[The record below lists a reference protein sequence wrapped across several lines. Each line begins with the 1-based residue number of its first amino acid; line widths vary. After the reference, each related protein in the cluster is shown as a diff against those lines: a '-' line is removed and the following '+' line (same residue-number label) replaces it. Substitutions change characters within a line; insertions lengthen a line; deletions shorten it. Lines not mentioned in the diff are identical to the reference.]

1 MIWKDI
7 KIQKPLA
14 YKRGAW
20 DGLKSDKILVCTL
33 YDRYY
38 IATMYE
44 GIIDGEEFCDFYNN
58 QDCEIIGVRYWTEID
73 SPF

>member
-1 MIWKDI
+1 MIWKDFN
-7 KIQKPLA
+7 IQKPLA
-14 YKRGAW
+14 YKRGGW
-20 DGLKSDKILVCTL
+20 DGLKSDKILVYTV

-44 GIIDGEEFCDFYNN
+44 RIIAGKEFCDFYDT